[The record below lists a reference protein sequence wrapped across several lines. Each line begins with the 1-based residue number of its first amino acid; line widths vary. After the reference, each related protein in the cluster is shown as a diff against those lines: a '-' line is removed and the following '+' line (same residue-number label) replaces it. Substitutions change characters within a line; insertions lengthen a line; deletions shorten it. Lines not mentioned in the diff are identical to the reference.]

1 MYSGICNSVDVL
13 TVPCVTPLCLP
24 PPQTE
29 CSAKELVDIQC
40 EAIAELVTEKQ
51 LHLRRIQQADEVTKL
66 KKKQAGMFGRLKS
79 EAVAW
84 AAVPYACT
92 RDLGADVALP
102 STPVPDT
109 GDLKTGSKPL
119 ASAEWRSAL
128 LSHEG
133 KPIFPLST
141 AVMLPW

>member
-1 MYSGICNSVDVL
+1 VYLAGVQL
-13 TVPCVTPLCLP
+13 
-24 PPQTE
+24 E

-51 LHLRRIQQADEVTKL
+51 LQLRRLQQTDEVTKL
-66 KKKQAGMFGRLKS
+66 KKKHAGMFGRLKS

-84 AAVPYACT
+84 VAVPYACT
-92 RDLGADVALP
+92 KELGGEVALP
-102 STPVPDT
+102 STPIPDT
-109 GDLKTGSKPL
+109 GDLKSGSKPL

-133 KPIFPLST
+133 AGLPLESL
-141 AVMLPW
+141 ASSGFADRL